1 MQLGFIGTGE
11 ITSAIVTGLS
21 SSGTTHPIW
30 LSPRNA
36 VIANGLAK
44 RFPGISVASSNQEVL
59 DRSDTV
65 VIGVRPSVAQPVL
78 AELGF
83 RPDHQVISLVS
94 GLSLASLAELVA
106 PATGNA
112 RAVPLPSAAQRLSP
126 TAIYPAHPAAC
137 ELFAAVGSAFPVESE
152 YEFDAICAATATIA
166 TYFAFNETIAS
177 WLERQGLSASQARD
191 YVARLFL
198 GVTTGAV
205 DESERS
211 FQLLSTAHA
220 TAGGINEQFLK
231 YMVDHGLLLGI
242 SQGLGEI
249 LQRIRAHSS
258 PKTG

>member
-1 MQLGFIGTGE
+1 MPLSGRELWEALAESAYPLAFRPTGKSCFFCPGWVCLIHEWQGRRMQLGFIGTGE

-94 GLSLASLAELVA
+94 GL
-106 PATGNA
+106 
-112 RAVPLPSAAQRLSP
+112 
-126 TAIYPAHPAAC
+126 
-137 ELFAAVGSAFPVESE
+137 
-152 YEFDAICAATATIA
+152 
-166 TYFAFNETIAS
+166 
-177 WLERQGLSASQARD
+177 
-191 YVARLFL
+191 
-198 GVTTGAV
+198 
-205 DESERS
+205 
-211 FQLLSTAHA
+211 
-220 TAGGINEQFLK
+220 
-231 YMVDHGLLLGI
+231 
-242 SQGLGEI
+242 
-249 LQRIRAHSS
+249 
-258 PKTG
+258 